1 MNYREKMHYLM
12 TQHLF
17 EPWDETT
24 QNDIEEEFRR
34 HVPGNYRLC
43 WDKNAESVYLLDE
56 QKDYFHLTFDDPE
69 EEVIWRLRNE

>member
-12 TQHLF
+12 LQHLF

-43 WDKNAESVYLLDE
+43 WDKNAESVYLTDE
-56 QKDYFHLTFDDPE
+56 QKDYFRLTFDDPE
-69 EEVIWRLRNE
+69 EEIIWRLRNE